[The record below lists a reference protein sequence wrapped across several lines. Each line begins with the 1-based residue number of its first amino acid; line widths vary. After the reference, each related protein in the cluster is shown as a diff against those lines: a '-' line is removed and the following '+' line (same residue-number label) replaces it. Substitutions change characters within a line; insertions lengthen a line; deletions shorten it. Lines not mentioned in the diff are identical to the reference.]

1 MKNDPIYYSEV
12 SHLLRRLSEAPQDM
26 LCELLCMNRTNL
38 EDLLLSLDKL
48 LSVYVQVNDD
58 LEELQNM

>member
-1 MKNDPIYYSEV
+1 MKNDPIYYSEA

-26 LCELLCMNRTNL
+26 LSELLCINKSNL

-48 LSVYVQVNDD
+48 LSAYVQVNDD
-58 LEELQNM
+58 LEELQKM